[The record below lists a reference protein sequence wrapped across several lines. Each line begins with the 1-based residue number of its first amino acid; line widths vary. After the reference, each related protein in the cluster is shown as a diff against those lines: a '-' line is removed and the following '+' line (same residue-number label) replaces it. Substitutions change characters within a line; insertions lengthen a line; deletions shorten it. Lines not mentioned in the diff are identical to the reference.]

1 MSIDLPSLKKF
12 HLVMEDN
19 GYTSV
24 MYEDYLIVSMKNPD
38 LYNIRVKDGSF
49 VYYPEPDNHNIRIGY
64 YRSYSSNIMKYTE
77 ELVDG
82 VWKVRSEKAVIF

>member
-1 MSIDLPSLKKF
+1 MGIDLPSLKKF
-12 HLVMEDN
+12 HLVMEDD

-24 MYEDYLIVSMKNPD
+24 MYEDHLIVSMKNPD

-49 VYYPEPDNHNIRIGY
+49 VYYPEPENPNIRIGY
-64 YRSYSSNIMKYTE
+64 YRSYGSTIMKYTE
-77 ELVDG
+77 ELVEG